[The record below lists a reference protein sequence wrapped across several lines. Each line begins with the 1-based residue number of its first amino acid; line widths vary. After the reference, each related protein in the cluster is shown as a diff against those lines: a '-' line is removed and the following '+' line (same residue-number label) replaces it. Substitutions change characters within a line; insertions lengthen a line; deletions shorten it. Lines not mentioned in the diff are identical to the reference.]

1 MSETYL
7 CLATHILTSLSASQL
22 LSITSSQKKFF
33 IKNYDITNLCVR
45 LLCLV
50 AIPKGKFEDDVIVV
64 WIERLEIHGED
75 MILP

>member
-1 MSETYL
+1 MPRNTY
-7 CLATHILTSLSASQL
+7 INLSFR
-22 LSITSSQKKFF
+22 ITVALNNIVPKKFF

-45 LLCLV
+45 LFCLV